1 MSSGIVPSLILF
13 LAVVVAAVPWVMPAE
28 ASFILPLMLII
39 VVFVLTLI
47 RGRKLPGVSVFVAG
61 VLMDILTAGPLGYW
75 AILFLL
81 TYSIA
86 AFYRLRTPRPEFG
99 KLWLVFSGTAF
110 LAAGT
115 GWALASL
122 YFVRL
127 IDWWPMLIGGFV
139 AIGLFPLVAWPLRH
153 SLGLSS
159 PRLFAR

>member
-1 MSSGIVPSLILF
+1 
-13 LAVVVAAVPWVMPAE
+13 MPAE

-39 VVFVLTLI
+39 IVFVLTLLK
-47 RGRKLPGVSVFVAG
+47 GRKLPGLSVFAAG

-81 TYSIA
+81 TYTVA
-86 AFYRLRTPRPEFG
+86 ALYRMRVSRPDFG

-110 LAAGT
+110 LASGAG
-115 GWALASL
+115 WMLASL

-139 AIGLFPLVAWPLRH
+139 AITLFPLVAWPLRH
-153 SLGLSS
+153 SLGLST